1 MKQKRIAAGLL
12 VCLLLA
18 GMTGC
23 GKKDD
28 ATEEETVK
36 GTAVE
41 VQEVETGEMAA
52 QSSQAGTVT
61 AKNSVQVFPL
71 LAGNVTALNVQAGD
85 TVAQGQVLFQ
95 VDTSTV
101 TSTLAS
107 LQQSYNAT
115 KTVTDQAIA
124 SAQLGV
130 QNAQIALD
138 QANTAYENTKAL
150 HEAGAASDQQL
161 TTASQGVQQAQAG
174 VNQAQ
179 AGVKQAQASQQA
191 SLAQIQASIDQIQGQ
206 ASLGTVTAPCSGLV
220 TAVNIER
227 GGMAAQAAPAVVI
240 AEGGN
245 IEVSV
250 SVSETVL
257 PGLHIGDRVT
267 VTVQS
272 VSAEPFDTTISTI
285 AAAANAQTKLYDVT
299 LALPADMKPAI
310 GTFANVILYTDQRA
324 DVVYVPTEAILTD
337 GETQYVFVTTDERP
351 EADEK
356 KNDVG
361 VGDGPWAKKIEIT
374 TGLIGDG
381 ITEVTSGLAGGETLV
396 VKGQSYLSDGSLVR
410 VVSGED

>member
-124 SAQLGV
+124 SAQLSV

-161 TTASQGVQQAQAG
+161 TAASQGVQQAQAG

-191 SLAQIQASIDQIQGQ
+191 SLAQIQASIDQIQAQ
-206 ASLGTVTAPCSGLV
+206 AGLGTVTAPCSGLV

-257 PGLHIGDRVT
+257 PGLHIGDRAT

-374 TGLIGDG
+374 TGLVGDG

>member
-12 VCLLLA
+12 ACLLLA
-18 GMTGC
+18 GASGC
-23 GKKDD
+23 GKKEEV
-28 ATEEETVK
+28 AEETVQ

-41 VQEVETGEMAA
+41 VQTVETGEMAA

-61 AKNSVQVFPL
+61 AKHSVQVFPL
-71 LAGNVTALNVQAGD
+71 LAGNVTALNVEAGD

-107 LQQSYNAT
+107 LQQSYSAT
-115 KTVTDQAIA
+115 KTTTDQAIA
-124 SAQLGV
+124 SAQLSV

-138 QANTAYENTKAL
+138 QANTSYENTKAL

-161 TTASQGVQQAQAG
+161 TTATQAVQQAQAG

-179 AGVKQAQASQQA
+179 AAVKQAQASQQA
-191 SLAQIQASIDQIQGQ
+191 SLAQIQASIDQIQSQ

-227 GGMAAQAAPAVVI
+227 GGLASQASPAVVI
-240 AEGGN
+240 AENGN
-245 IEVSV
+245 IEVTV

-257 PGLHIGDRVT
+257 TGLSVGDKAT
-267 VTVQS
+267 VTIQS
-272 VSAEPFDTTISTI
+272 MAAEPFDTAISTI
-285 AAAANAQTKLYDVT
+285 AAAADSQTKLYDVT

-310 GTFANVILYTDQRA
+310 GTFASVVLYTDQRDDA
-324 DVVYVPTEAILTD
+324 VYVPTECILTD
-337 GETQYVFVTTDERP
+337 GETQYIFITTDERP

-356 KNDVG
+356 KADVG
-361 VGDGPWAKKIEIT
+361 AGDGPWAKRIEIT
-374 TGLIGDG
+374 TGLVGDG
-381 ITEVTSGLAGGETLV
+381 ITEVTSGLTGGETLV
-396 VKGQSYLSDGSLVR
+396 VKGQSYLSDGSLVC
-410 VVSGED
+410 VVSEG

>member
-124 SAQLGV
+124 SAQLSV

-191 SLAQIQASIDQIQGQ
+191 SLAQIQASIDQIQAQ
-206 ASLGTVTAPCSGLV
+206 AGLGTVTAPCSGLV

-257 PGLHIGDRVT
+257 PGLHIGDRAT

-272 VSAEPFDTTISTI
+272 MSAEPFDTTISTI

-374 TGLIGDG
+374 TGLVGDG

>member
-124 SAQLGV
+124 SAQLSV

-191 SLAQIQASIDQIQGQ
+191 SLAQIQASIDQIQAQ

-257 PGLHIGDRVT
+257 PGLHIGDRAT

-324 DVVYVPTEAILTD
+324 DVVYVLTEAILTD

>member
-124 SAQLGV
+124 SAQLSV

-191 SLAQIQASIDQIQGQ
+191 SLAQIQASIDQIQAQ
-206 ASLGTVTAPCSGLV
+206 AGLGTVTAPCSGLV

-257 PGLHIGDRVT
+257 PGLHIGDRAT

-374 TGLIGDG
+374 TGLVGDG

>member
-191 SLAQIQASIDQIQGQ
+191 SLAQIQASIDQIQAQ
-206 ASLGTVTAPCSGLV
+206 AGLGTVTAPCSGLV

-257 PGLHIGDRVT
+257 PGLHIGDRAT

-374 TGLIGDG
+374 TGLVGDG